1 MKALVLDGHSRA
13 AIESVQSLGRYG
25 VVVDVESRQ
34 PNSVAFRSRY
44 VEQRLIRHSDIHAQD
59 FTLWLRGVDH
69 IRRYDLIIPST
80 EASLLEMMALA
91 PSDPLRTKAVLS
103 RNDSLD
109 IALNKEE
116 THLLASRLH
125 VRVPPR
131 RLHVDLSG
139 PDEPC
144 GYPAVL
150 KPTRSKIC
158 VNGRLETLA
167 PVIAT
172 DAVTRRTTLERWLPY
187 TPVLEQQYIAGKGI
201 GIELLF
207 NRGEKV
213 WHFAHERLHEYPLTG
228 GASTY
233 RRSIAA
239 PAEMLAASELLL
251 TELAWHGVAM
261 VEFKLPRNGDFVLV
275 EINPRLWGSLA
286 LAIDAGVNFPVGLLQ
301 LARDGSL
308 APQHHYRLG
317 YYTRDLPRD
326 LVWMTENVRADHR
339 NALLL
344 TRHRFRS
351 FFEYLRPLIGKE
363 SWDHFDPRDLGVT

>member
-69 IRRYDLIIPST
+69 IHRYDLIIPST

-144 GYPAVL
+144 GYP
-150 KPTRSKIC
+150 
-158 VNGRLETLA
+158 
-167 PVIAT
+167 
-172 DAVTRRTTLERWLPY
+172 
-187 TPVLEQQYIAGKGI
+187 
-201 GIELLF
+201 
-207 NRGEKV
+207 
-213 WHFAHERLHEYPLTG
+213 
-228 GASTY
+228 
-233 RRSIAA
+233 
-239 PAEMLAASELLL
+239 
-251 TELAWHGVAM
+251 
-261 VEFKLPRNGDFVLV
+261 
-275 EINPRLWGSLA
+275 
-286 LAIDAGVNFPVGLLQ
+286 
-301 LARDGSL
+301 
-308 APQHHYRLG
+308 
-317 YYTRDLPRD
+317 
-326 LVWMTENVRADHR
+326 
-339 NALLL
+339 
-344 TRHRFRS
+344 
-351 FFEYLRPLIGKE
+351 LR
-363 SWDHFDPRDLGVT
+363 